1 MVLWEIVLEFVW
13 LLLFGIDSKYVYVA
27 QMKVL
32 KNESK
37 SEEDQVNILNIHF
50 HFVFT
55 RNGCM
60 LKVSEINFLQKIFQV
75 H

>member
-32 KNESK
+32 KKWKQKWRRSSKYFEYTLSLCVYKEWMHAES
-37 SEEDQVNILNIHF
+37 F
-50 HFVFT
+50 
-55 RNGCM
+55 RN
-60 LKVSEINFLQKIFQV
+60 
-75 H
+75 

>member
-32 KNESK
+32 KK
-37 SEEDQVNILNIHF
+37 
-50 HFVFT
+50 
-55 RNGCM
+55 
-60 LKVSEINFLQKIFQV
+60 
-75 H
+75 